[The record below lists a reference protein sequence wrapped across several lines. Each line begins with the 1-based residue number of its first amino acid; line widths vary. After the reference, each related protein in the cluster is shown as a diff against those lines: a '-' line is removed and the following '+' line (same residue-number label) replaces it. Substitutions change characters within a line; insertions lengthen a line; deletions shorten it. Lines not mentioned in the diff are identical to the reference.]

1 MAEIAPDIESAR
13 AAKAKALKAFRSLAN
28 VNGIGLTRHDGE
40 YAVKVNLKEPSA
52 PGDFPEEI
60 DGVPVVTRVVGKVR
74 KQSS

>member
-1 MAEIAPDIESAR
+1 MAAITPSLESAR

-28 VNGIGLTRHDGE
+28 VNGVGLTRHKGE
-40 YAVKVNLKEPSA
+40 YVVKVNLEKPSV

-74 KQSS
+74 KQ